1 MDNVNKTPEEI
12 LNESNRVNNIN
23 QRVHDMGDA
32 TISVSMSVYELLK
45 QNGYDLSSN
54 FGPLYDYCKK
64 KNNDM
69 IVINRDIKALVS
81 YEEDLSKKEASTKN
95 FYDAMFNQYKTGY
108 LDIVEDLITNDP
120 EFTNSAPDDTQITN
134 GKNEFVVRMNEIK
147 YLLGIDV
154 YNSEDYSDKLKKAK
168 KNLSDNYERFRNLTP
183 DEVQT
188 KGPALRNSIEQNRYY
203 ISQLERRM
211 EAVND
216 LGAPKRAID
225 SPEQVNEL
233 MSKLKYLS
241 NSYVNSIKLTKE
253 TRIKLIEIFDRIRM
267 LVADYRNYVLNY
279 NTIERKYNKLI
290 NEMGIVKASAK
301 TKVREALDAET
312 DIDNGFAPLSG
323 DAVEPKEKPQDEFK
337 PEPPKPIETP
347 AEEKPQEKSS
357 EKPQEKSSENKP
369 KDSSETSTGS
379 EDMPNEE
386 ETDFDEEKLFHV
398 GDTVIYN
405 GRSESVK
412 GIGAPKGLEIGK
424 EYKIDNIILSGNG
437 LVYLML
443 EGVPYFVDSAV
454 FEKLVKDDK
463 KETGEPDKGK
473 PEEHSEQ
480 PVESPKP
487 EKKDEPKEKGT
498 TTSTSSELED
508 EKTVTKGHDYKV
520 LSNDLEDLA
529 PVWRLAS
536 FLGIAITISS
546 GVPALC
552 ILAGWLAIEGYK
564 KIIDAKARD
573 VITGRKVKERI
584 KKAAKNI
591 EKAASEGSSTVTEND
606 VAEVKELV
614 AEVENSI
621 QEEKQ
626 EKPEEKE
633 SEKTTEKPEEKESEK
648 TTEKPEVENKTITEE
663 KKPSENQSQ
672 EDLEAD
678 DIAKEIQKNME
689 NTLKPAGNLPIDDKS
704 KGASPT
710 RRM

>member
-1 MDNVNKTPEEI
+1 MANVNKTPEEI

-69 IVINRDIKALVS
+69 IVINRDVKALVS

-108 LDIVEDLITNDP
+108 LDMVEDLITNDP

-147 YLLGIDV
+147 YLLGVDV

-211 EAVND
+211 EAANS
-216 LGAPKRAID
+216 LGAPKNAIN

-267 LVADYRNYVLNY
+267 LVTDYRNYVLNY

-301 TKVREALDAET
+301 TKSKEKLDSET
-312 DIDNGFAPLSG
+312 DIDNEFAPLSG

-347 AEEKPQEKSS
+347 TEEKPQDKPESPASAEEPAEEEKF
-357 EKPQEKSSENKP
+357 
-369 KDSSETSTGS
+369 
-379 EDMPNEE
+379 NEE
-386 ETDFDEEKLFHV
+386 ELFHV
-398 GDTVIYN
+398 GDVVIYN
-405 GRSESVK
+405 GKRESRK
-412 GIGAPKGLEIGK
+412 DIGAPKGLEIGK
-424 EYKIDNIILSGNG
+424 EYKVNNIVYING
-437 LVYLML
+437 LVYLAL
-443 EGVPYFVDSAV
+443 DGVRDVVDSAV
-454 FEKLVKDDK
+454 FEKLVKG
-463 KETGEPDKGK
+463 KENPVEEK
-473 PEEHSEQ
+473 PEEKSKPADTQTEAK
-480 PVESPKP
+480 PKEP
-487 EKKDEPKEKGT
+487 EKEEPEPKEKPQEEPQEKP
-498 TTSTSSELED
+498 SSEEEED
-508 EKTVTKGHDYKV
+508 ITKGHDYK
-520 LSNDLEDLA
+520 LASSTFAKLA
-529 PVWRLAS
+529 PVWRLAAV
-536 FLGIAITISS
+536 LGIALTAGITPFFI
-546 GVPALC
+546 GG
-552 ILAGWLAIEGYK
+552 GWLVLEGIK
-564 KIIDAKARD
+564 KIVDSKSRD
-573 VITGRKVKERI
+573 IISVRKVKEKI
-584 KKAAKNI
+584 TAKANEIKAA
-591 EKAASEGSSTVTEND
+591 ASKGDSTVTEAD
-606 VAEVKELV
+606 AKEAEDLV
-614 AEVENSI
+614 AELNNSLPTEPELE
-621 QEEKQ
+621 QPEQ
-626 EKPEEKE
+626 EK
-633 SEKTTEKPEEKESEK
+633 TD
-648 TTEKPEVENKTITEE
+648 ENKGNNPADAE
-663 KKPSENQSQ
+663 QSQ
-672 EDLEAD
+672 ENLEAD
-678 DIAKEIQKNME
+678 DLAREIQANLE
-689 NTLKPAGNLPIDDKS
+689 NTLKPAGDLPKT
-704 KGASPT
+704 KT
-710 RRM
+710 M

>member
-69 IVINRDIKALVS
+69 IVINRDVKALVS

-147 YLLGIDV
+147 YLLGVDV

-211 EAVND
+211 EAANS
-216 LGAPKRAID
+216 LGAPKNAID

-267 LVADYRNYVLNY
+267 LVTDYRNYVLNY

-301 TKVREALDAET
+301 TKSKEKLDSET
-312 DIDNGFAPLSG
+312 DIDNEFAPLSG
-323 DAVEPKEKPQDEFK
+323 DAVEPKEKLQDEVK
-337 PEPPKPIETP
+337 LETPKPIETP
-347 AEEKPQEKSS
+347 TEEKPQDIPESPASAEEPAEEEKF
-357 EKPQEKSSENKP
+357 
-369 KDSSETSTGS
+369 
-379 EDMPNEE
+379 NEE
-386 ETDFDEEKLFHV
+386 ELFHV
-398 GDTVIYN
+398 GDVVIYN
-405 GRSESVK
+405 GKRESRK
-412 GIGAPKGLEIGK
+412 DIGAPKGLEIGK
-424 EYKIDNIILSGNG
+424 EYKVNNIVYING
-437 LVYLML
+437 LVYLAL
-443 EGVPYFVDSAV
+443 DGVRDVVDSAV
-454 FEKLVKDDK
+454 FEKLVKG
-463 KETGEPDKGK
+463 KENPVEEK
-473 PEEHSEQ
+473 PEEKSKPADTQTEAKPKESEKEE
-480 PVESPKP
+480 P
-487 EKKDEPKEKGT
+487 EPKEKPQEEPQEKP
-498 TTSTSSELED
+498 SSEE
-508 EKTVTKGHDYKV
+508 EKDITKGHDYK
-520 LSNDLEDLA
+520 LASSTFAKLA
-529 PVWRLAS
+529 PVWRLAAV
-536 FLGIAITISS
+536 LGIALTAGITPFFI
-546 GVPALC
+546 GG
-552 ILAGWLAIEGYK
+552 GWLVLEGIK
-564 KIIDAKARD
+564 KIVDSKSRD
-573 VITGRKVKERI
+573 IISVRKVKEKI
-584 KKAAKNI
+584 TAKANEIKAAVSK
-591 EKAASEGSSTVTEND
+591 GDSTVTEAD
-606 VAEVKELV
+606 AKEAEDLV
-614 AEVENSI
+614 AELNNSLPTEPELE
-621 QEEKQ
+621 QPKQ
-626 EKPEEKE
+626 EK
-633 SEKTTEKPEEKESEK
+633 TD
-648 TTEKPEVENKTITEE
+648 ENKGNNPADAE
-663 KKPSENQSQ
+663 QSQ
-672 EDLEAD
+672 ENLEAD
-678 DIAKEIQKNME
+678 DLAREIQANLE
-689 NTLKPAGNLPIDDKS
+689 NTLKPAGDLPKT
-704 KGASPT
+704 KT
-710 RRM
+710 M

>member
-1 MDNVNKTPEEI
+1 MANGNKTPEEI

-69 IVINRDIKALVS
+69 IVINRDVKALVS

-147 YLLGIDV
+147 YLLGVDV

-183 DEVQT
+183 NEVQT

-211 EAVND
+211 EAANS
-216 LGAPKRAID
+216 LGAPKNAIN

-267 LVADYRNYVLNY
+267 LVTDYRNYVLNY

-301 TKVREALDAET
+301 TKSKEKLDSET

-323 DAVEPKEKPQDEFK
+323 DAVEPKEKPQDEVK
-337 PEPPKPIETP
+337 LEPPKPIETP
-347 AEEKPQEKSS
+347 TEEKTQDKPESPASAEEPAEEEKF
-357 EKPQEKSSENKP
+357 
-369 KDSSETSTGS
+369 
-379 EDMPNEE
+379 NEE
-386 ETDFDEEKLFHV
+386 ELFHV
-398 GDTVIYN
+398 GDVVIYN
-405 GRSESVK
+405 GKRESRK
-412 GIGAPKGLEIGK
+412 DIGAPKGLEIGK
-424 EYKIDNIILSGNG
+424 EYKVNNIVYING
-437 LVYLML
+437 LVYLAL
-443 EGVPYFVDSAV
+443 DGVRDVVDSAV
-454 FEKLVKDDK
+454 FEKLVKG
-463 KETGEPDKGK
+463 KENPVEEK
-473 PEEHSEQ
+473 PEEKSK
-480 PVESPKP
+480 PVDTQTEAKPKEP
-487 EKKDEPKEKGT
+487 EKEEPEPKEKPQEEP
-498 TTSTSSELED
+498 SSEE
-508 EKTVTKGHDYKV
+508 EKDITKGHDYK
-520 LSNDLEDLA
+520 LASSTFAKLA
-529 PVWRLAS
+529 PVWRLAAV
-536 FLGIAITISS
+536 LGIALTAGITPFFI
-546 GVPALC
+546 GG
-552 ILAGWLAIEGYK
+552 GWLVLEGIK
-564 KIIDAKARD
+564 KTVDSKSRDIIS
-573 VITGRKVKERI
+573 VRKVKEKI
-584 KKAAKNI
+584 TAKANEIKAA
-591 EKAASEGSSTVTEND
+591 ASKGDSTVTEAD
-606 VAEVKELV
+606 AKEAEDLV
-614 AEVENSI
+614 AELNNSLPTEPELE
-621 QEEKQ
+621 QPEQ
-626 EKPEEKE
+626 EK
-633 SEKTTEKPEEKESEK
+633 TD
-648 TTEKPEVENKTITEE
+648 ENKGKNPADAE
-663 KKPSENQSQ
+663 QSQ
-672 EDLEAD
+672 ENLEAD
-678 DIAKEIQKNME
+678 DLAREIQANLE
-689 NTLKPAGNLPIDDKS
+689 NTLRPAGDLPKT
-704 KGASPT
+704 KT
-710 RRM
+710 M

>member
-1 MDNVNKTPEEI
+1 MANGNKTPEEI

-69 IVINRDIKALVS
+69 IVINRDVKALVS

-147 YLLGIDV
+147 YLLGLDV
-154 YNSEDYSDKLKKAK
+154 YNSEDYSDKLNKAK
-168 KNLSDNYERFRNLTP
+168 KNLSANYEHFRNLTP

-211 EAVND
+211 EAANS
-216 LGAPKRAID
+216 LGAPKNAIN

-267 LVADYRNYVLNY
+267 LVTDYRNYVLNY

-301 TKVREALDAET
+301 TKSKEKLDSET
-312 DIDNGFAPLSG
+312 DIDNEFAPLSG

-347 AEEKPQEKSS
+347 TEEKPQDKPESPASAEEPAEEEKF
-357 EKPQEKSSENKP
+357 
-369 KDSSETSTGS
+369 
-379 EDMPNEE
+379 NEE
-386 ETDFDEEKLFHV
+386 ELFHV
-398 GDTVIYN
+398 GDVVIYN
-405 GRSESVK
+405 GKRESRK
-412 GIGAPKGLEIGK
+412 DIGAPKGLEIGK
-424 EYKIDNIILSGNG
+424 EYKVNNIVYING
-437 LVYLML
+437 LVYLAL
-443 EGVPYFVDSAV
+443 DGVRDVVDSAV
-454 FEKLVKDDK
+454 FEKLVKG
-463 KETGEPDKGK
+463 KENPVEEK
-473 PEEHSEQ
+473 PEEKSKPADTQTEAK
-480 PVESPKP
+480 PKEP
-487 EKKDEPKEKGT
+487 EKEEPKPKEKPQEKPQEKP
-498 TTSTSSELED
+498 SSEE
-508 EKTVTKGHDYKV
+508 EKDITKGHDYK
-520 LSNDLEDLA
+520 LASSTFAKLA
-529 PVWRLAS
+529 PVWRLAAV
-536 FLGIAITISS
+536 LGIALTAGITPFFI
-546 GVPALC
+546 GG
-552 ILAGWLAIEGYK
+552 GWLVLEGIK
-564 KIIDAKARD
+564 KTVDSKSRDIIS
-573 VITGRKVKERI
+573 VRKVKEKI
-584 KKAAKNI
+584 TAKANEIKAAVSK
-591 EKAASEGSSTVTEND
+591 GDSTVTEAD
-606 VAEVKELV
+606 AKEAADLV
-614 AEVENSI
+614 AELNNSLPTEPELE
-621 QEEKQ
+621 QPEQ
-626 EKPEEKE
+626 EK
-633 SEKTTEKPEEKESEK
+633 TD
-648 TTEKPEVENKTITEE
+648 ENKGKNPADAE
-663 KKPSENQSQ
+663 QSQ
-672 EDLEAD
+672 ENLEAD
-678 DIAKEIQKNME
+678 DLAREIQANLE
-689 NTLKPAGNLPIDDKS
+689 NTLKPAGDLPKT
-704 KGASPT
+704 KT
-710 RRM
+710 M

>member
-1 MDNVNKTPEEI
+1 MANGNKTPEEI

-69 IVINRDIKALVS
+69 IVINRDVKALVS

-120 EFTNSAPDDTQITN
+120 EFSDKSSAPTEFQYKS

-147 YLLGIDV
+147 YLLGVDV

-211 EAVND
+211 EAANS
-216 LGAPKRAID
+216 LGAPKNAIN

-267 LVADYRNYVLNY
+267 LVTDYRNYVLNY

-301 TKVREALDAET
+301 TKSKEKLDSET
-312 DIDNGFAPLSG
+312 DIDNEFAPLSG
-323 DAVEPKEKPQDEFK
+323 DAVEPKEKPQDEVK

-347 AEEKPQEKSS
+347 TEEKPQDKPESPASAEEPAEEEKF
-357 EKPQEKSSENKP
+357 
-369 KDSSETSTGS
+369 
-379 EDMPNEE
+379 NEE
-386 ETDFDEEKLFHV
+386 ELFHV
-398 GDTVIYN
+398 GDVVIYN
-405 GRSESVK
+405 GKRESRK
-412 GIGAPKGLEIGK
+412 DIGAPKGLEIGK
-424 EYKIDNIILSGNG
+424 EYKVNNIVYING
-437 LVYLML
+437 LVYLAL
-443 EGVPYFVDSAV
+443 DGVRDVVDSAV
-454 FEKLVKDDK
+454 FEKLVKG
-463 KETGEPDKGK
+463 KENPVEEK
-473 PEEHSEQ
+473 PEEKSKPADTQTEAK
-480 PVESPKP
+480 PKEP
-487 EKKDEPKEKGT
+487 EKEEPEPKEKPQEEPQEKP
-498 TTSTSSELED
+498 SSEE
-508 EKTVTKGHDYKV
+508 EKDITKGHDYK
-520 LSNDLEDLA
+520 LASSTFAKLA
-529 PVWRLAS
+529 PVWRIAAV
-536 FLGIAITISS
+536 LGIALTAGITPFFI
-546 GVPALC
+546 GG
-552 ILAGWLAIEGYK
+552 GWLVLEGIK
-564 KIIDAKARD
+564 KIVDSKSRD
-573 VITGRKVKERI
+573 IISVRKVKEKI
-584 KKAAKNI
+584 TAKANEIKAA
-591 EKAASEGSSTVTEND
+591 ASKGDSTVTEQD
-606 VAEVKELV
+606 AKDAADLV
-614 AEVENSI
+614 AELNNSLPTEPELE
-621 QEEKQ
+621 QPEQ
-626 EKPEEKE
+626 EK
-633 SEKTTEKPEEKESEK
+633 TD
-648 TTEKPEVENKTITEE
+648 ENKGKNPAAAE
-663 KKPSENQSQ
+663 QSQ
-672 EDLEAD
+672 ENLEAD
-678 DIAKEIQKNME
+678 DLAREIQANLE
-689 NTLKPAGNLPIDDKS
+689 NTLKPAGDLPKT
-704 KGASPT
+704 KA
-710 RRM
+710 M

>member
-1 MDNVNKTPEEI
+1 MANGNKTPEEI

-69 IVINRDIKALVS
+69 IVINRDVKALVS

-120 EFTNSAPDDTQITN
+120 EFSDKSSAPTEFQYKS

-147 YLLGIDV
+147 YLLGVDV

-211 EAVND
+211 EAANS
-216 LGAPKRAID
+216 LGAPKNAID

-267 LVADYRNYVLNY
+267 LVTDYRNYVLNY

-301 TKVREALDAET
+301 TKSKEKLDSET

-323 DAVEPKEKPQDEFK
+323 DAVEPKEKPQDEVK
-337 PEPPKPIETP
+337 LEPPKPIETP
-347 AEEKPQEKSS
+347 TEEKPQDKPESPASAEEPAEEEKF
-357 EKPQEKSSENKP
+357 
-369 KDSSETSTGS
+369 
-379 EDMPNEE
+379 NEE
-386 ETDFDEEKLFHV
+386 ELFHV
-398 GDTVIYN
+398 GDVVIYN
-405 GRSESVK
+405 GKRESRK
-412 GIGAPKGLEIGK
+412 DIGAPKGLEIGK
-424 EYKIDNIILSGNG
+424 EYKVNNIVYING
-437 LVYLML
+437 LVYLAL
-443 EGVPYFVDSAV
+443 DGVRDVVDSAV
-454 FEKLVKDDK
+454 FEKLVKG
-463 KETGEPDKGK
+463 KENPVEKK
-473 PEEHSEQ
+473 PEEKSKPSDTQTEAK
-480 PVESPKP
+480 PKEP
-487 EKKDEPKEKGT
+487 EKEEPESKEKPQEEPQEKP
-498 TTSTSSELED
+498 SD
-508 EKTVTKGHDYKV
+508 EEEKDITKGHDYK
-520 LSNDLEDLA
+520 LASSTFAKLA
-529 PVWRLAS
+529 PVWRLAAV
-536 FLGIAITISS
+536 LGIALTAGITPFFI
-546 GVPALC
+546 GG
-552 ILAGWLAIEGYK
+552 GWLVLEGIK
-564 KIIDAKARD
+564 KTVDSKSRDIIS
-573 VITGRKVKERI
+573 VRKVKEKI
-584 KKAAKNI
+584 TAKANEIKAAVSK
-591 EKAASEGSSTVTEND
+591 GDSTVTEAD
-606 VAEVKELV
+606 AKEAEDLV
-614 AEVENSI
+614 AELNNSLPTEPELE
-621 QEEKQ
+621 QPEQ
-626 EKPEEKE
+626 EK
-633 SEKTTEKPEEKESEK
+633 TD
-648 TTEKPEVENKTITEE
+648 ENKGKNPAAAE
-663 KKPSENQSQ
+663 QSQ
-672 EDLEAD
+672 ENLEAD
-678 DIAKEIQKNME
+678 DLAREIQANLE
-689 NTLKPAGNLPIDDKS
+689 NTLRPAGDLPKT
-704 KGASPT
+704 KT
-710 RRM
+710 M

>member
-69 IVINRDIKALVS
+69 IVINRDVKALVS

-120 EFTNSAPDDTQITN
+120 EFSDKSNAPSEFQYKS

-154 YNSEDYSDKLKKAK
+154 YNSEDYSDKLYKAK

-211 EAVND
+211 EAANS

-290 NEMGIVKASAK
+290 NEMGIVKAGDK

-323 DAVEPKEKPQDEFK
+323 DAVEPKEKTQDEFK

-347 AEEKPQEKSS
+347 AEEKPQDIPESPASAEEPAEEEKF
-357 EKPQEKSSENKP
+357 
-369 KDSSETSTGS
+369 
-379 EDMPNEE
+379 NEE
-386 ETDFDEEKLFHV
+386 ELFHV
-398 GDTVIYN
+398 GDVVIYN
-405 GRSESVK
+405 GKRESRK
-412 GIGAPKGLEIGK
+412 DIGAPKGLEIGK
-424 EYKIDNIILSGNG
+424 EYKVNNIVYING
-437 LVYLML
+437 LVYLAL
-443 EGVPYFVDSAV
+443 DGVRDVVDSAV
-454 FEKLVKDDK
+454 FEKLVKG
-463 KETGEPDKGK
+463 KENPVEEK
-473 PEEHSEQ
+473 PEEKSK
-480 PVESPKP
+480 PVDTQTEAKPKEP
-487 EKKDEPKEKGT
+487 EKEEPESKEKPQEEPQEKP
-498 TTSTSSELED
+498 SD
-508 EKTVTKGHDYKV
+508 EEEKDITKGHDYK
-520 LSNDLEDLA
+520 LASSTFAKLA
-529 PVWRLAS
+529 PVWRLAAVLS
-536 FLGIAITISS
+536 IALTAGITPFFI
-546 GVPALC
+546 GG
-552 ILAGWLAIEGYK
+552 GWLVLEGIK
-564 KIIDAKARD
+564 KIVDSKSRD
-573 VITGRKVKERI
+573 IISVRKVKEKI
-584 KKAAKNI
+584 TEKANKVMEAAAK
-591 EKAASEGSSTVTEND
+591 GDSTVTEQD
-606 VAEVKELV
+606 AKDAEDLV
-614 AEVENSI
+614 AELNNSLPTEPELE
-621 QEEKQ
+621 QSEQ
-626 EKPEEKE
+626 EK
-633 SEKTTEKPEEKESEK
+633 TN
-648 TTEKPEVENKTITEE
+648 ENKE
-663 KKPSENQSQ
+663 KRTAEQSQ

-678 DIAKEIQKNME
+678 DLAREIQANLE
-689 NTLKPAGNLPIDDKS
+689 NTLKPAGDLPKIK
-704 KGASPT
+704 T
-710 RRM
+710 M

>member
-32 TISVSMSVYELLK
+32 TISVSMSVYEILK

-64 KNNDM
+64 KNNDI
-69 IVINRDIKALVS
+69 IVINRDVKALVS

-120 EFTNSAPDDTQITN
+120 EFSDKSSAPTEFQYKS

-147 YLLGIDV
+147 YLLGVDV

-211 EAVND
+211 EAANS
-216 LGAPKRAID
+216 LGTPKNAIN

-267 LVADYRNYVLNY
+267 LVTDYRNYVLNY

-290 NEMGIVKASAK
+290 NEMGIVKAGDK

-337 PEPPKPIETP
+337 PEPPEPIETP
-347 AEEKPQEKSS
+347 AEEKPQDKPESPASAEEPAEEEKF
-357 EKPQEKSSENKP
+357 
-369 KDSSETSTGS
+369 
-379 EDMPNEE
+379 NEE
-386 ETDFDEEKLFHV
+386 ELFNV
-398 GDTVIYN
+398 GDVVIYN
-405 GRSESVK
+405 GKRESRK
-412 GIGAPKGLEIGK
+412 DIGAPKGLEIGK
-424 EYKIDNIILSGNG
+424 EYKVNNIVYING
-437 LVYLML
+437 LVYLAL
-443 EGVPYFVDSAV
+443 DGVRDVVDSAV
-454 FEKLVKDDK
+454 FEKLVKG
-463 KETGEPDKGK
+463 KENPVEEK
-473 PEEHSEQ
+473 PEEKSKPADTQTEAK
-480 PVESPKP
+480 PKEP
-487 EKKDEPKEKGT
+487 EKEEPESKEKPQEVPQEKP
-498 TTSTSSELED
+498 SD
-508 EKTVTKGHDYKV
+508 EEEKDITKGHDYK
-520 LSNDLEDLA
+520 LASSTFAKLA
-529 PVWRLAS
+529 PVWRLAAV
-536 FLGIAITISS
+536 LGIALTAGITPFFI
-546 GVPALC
+546 GG
-552 ILAGWLAIEGYK
+552 GWLVLEGIK
-564 KIIDAKARD
+564 KTVDSKSRDIIS
-573 VITGRKVKERI
+573 VRKVKEKI
-584 KKAAKNI
+584 TAKANEIKAAVSK
-591 EKAASEGSSTVTEND
+591 GDSTVTEAD
-606 VAEVKELV
+606 AKEAADLV
-614 AEVENSI
+614 AELNNSLPT
-621 QEEKQ
+621 EPELKPPEQ
-626 EKPEEKE
+626 EK
-633 SEKTTEKPEEKESEK
+633 TD
-648 TTEKPEVENKTITEE
+648 ENKGKNPADVE
-663 KKPSENQSQ
+663 QSQ
-672 EDLEAD
+672 ENLEAD
-678 DIAKEIQKNME
+678 DLAREIQANLE
-689 NTLKPAGNLPIDDKS
+689 NTLKPAGDLPKT
-704 KGASPT
+704 KT
-710 RRM
+710 M

>member
-1 MDNVNKTPEEI
+1 MANGNKTPEEI

-69 IVINRDIKALVS
+69 IVINRDVKALVS

-147 YLLGIDV
+147 YLLGVDV

-211 EAVND
+211 EAANS
-216 LGAPKRAID
+216 LGAPKNAIN

-267 LVADYRNYVLNY
+267 LVTDYRNYVLNY

-301 TKVREALDAET
+301 TKSKEKLDSET

-323 DAVEPKEKPQDEFK
+323 DTVEPKEKSQDEVK
-337 PEPPKPIETP
+337 LEPPKPIETP
-347 AEEKPQEKSS
+347 TEEKPQDKPESPASAEEPAEEEKF
-357 EKPQEKSSENKP
+357 
-369 KDSSETSTGS
+369 
-379 EDMPNEE
+379 NEE
-386 ETDFDEEKLFHV
+386 ELFHV
-398 GDTVIYN
+398 GDVVIYN
-405 GRSESVK
+405 GKRESRK
-412 GIGAPKGLEIGK
+412 DIGAPKGLEIGK
-424 EYKIDNIILSGNG
+424 EYKVNNIVYING
-437 LVYLML
+437 LVYLAL
-443 EGVPYFVDSAV
+443 DGVRDVVDSAV
-454 FEKLVKDDK
+454 FEKLVKG
-463 KETGEPDKGK
+463 KENPVEEK
-473 PEEHSEQ
+473 PEEKSKPADTQTEAK
-480 PVESPKP
+480 PKEP
-487 EKKDEPKEKGT
+487 EKEEPEPKEKT
-498 TTSTSSELED
+498 QEKPSSEE
-508 EKTVTKGHDYKV
+508 EKDITKGHDYK
-520 LSNDLEDLA
+520 LASSTFAKLA
-529 PVWRLAS
+529 PVWRLAAV
-536 FLGIAITISS
+536 LGIALTAGITPFFI
-546 GVPALC
+546 GG
-552 ILAGWLAIEGYK
+552 GWLVLEGIK
-564 KIIDAKARD
+564 KIVDSKSRD
-573 VITGRKVKERI
+573 IISVRKVKEKITEKANKVREA
-584 KKAAKNI
+584 AAK
-591 EKAASEGSSTVTEND
+591 GDSTVTEQD
-606 VAEVKELV
+606 AKDAADLV
-614 AEVENSI
+614 AELNNSLPTEPELE
-621 QEEKQ
+621 QPEQ
-626 EKPEEKE
+626 EK
-633 SEKTTEKPEEKESEK
+633 TD
-648 TTEKPEVENKTITEE
+648 ENKGKNPADAE
-663 KKPSENQSQ
+663 QSQ
-672 EDLEAD
+672 ENLEAD
-678 DIAKEIQKNME
+678 YLAREIQANLE
-689 NTLKPAGNLPIDDKS
+689 NTLRPAGDLPKT
-704 KGASPT
+704 KT
-710 RRM
+710 M

>member
-1 MDNVNKTPEEI
+1 MANGNKTPEEI

-32 TISVSMSVYELLK
+32 TISVSMSVYEILK

-64 KNNDM
+64 KNNDI
-69 IVINRDIKALVS
+69 IVINRDVKALVS

-120 EFTNSAPDDTQITN
+120 EFSDKSSAPTEFQYKN

-147 YLLGIDV
+147 YLLGVDV

-211 EAVND
+211 EAANS
-216 LGAPKRAID
+216 LGAPKNAIN

-267 LVADYRNYVLNY
+267 LVTDYRNYVLNY

-301 TKVREALDAET
+301 TKSKEKLDSET

-347 AEEKPQEKSS
+347 AEEKPQDKPESPASAEEPAEEEKF
-357 EKPQEKSSENKP
+357 
-369 KDSSETSTGS
+369 
-379 EDMPNEE
+379 NEE
-386 ETDFDEEKLFHV
+386 ELFHV
-398 GDTVIYN
+398 GDVVIYN
-405 GRSESVK
+405 GKSESVK

-424 EYKIDNIILSGNG
+424 EYKVNNIVYING
-437 LVYLML
+437 LVYLAL
-443 EGVPYFVDSAV
+443 DGVRDVVDSAV
-454 FEKLVKDDK
+454 FEKLVKG
-463 KETGEPDKGK
+463 KENPVEEK
-473 PEEHSEQ
+473 PEEKSKPADTQTEAK
-480 PVESPKP
+480 PKEP
-487 EKKDEPKEKGT
+487 EPKEKPQEEPQEKP
-498 TTSTSSELED
+498 SSEE
-508 EKTVTKGHDYKV
+508 EKDITKGHDYK
-520 LSNDLEDLA
+520 LASSTFAKLA
-529 PVWRLAS
+529 PVWRLAAV
-536 FLGIAITISS
+536 LGIALTAGITPFFI
-546 GVPALC
+546 GG
-552 ILAGWLAIEGYK
+552 GWLVLEGIK
-564 KIIDAKARD
+564 KIVDSKSRD
-573 VITGRKVKERI
+573 IISVRKVKEKI
-584 KKAAKNI
+584 T
-591 EKAASEGSSTVTEND
+591 EKANKVREAVAKGDSTVTEQD
-606 VAEVKELV
+606 AKDAADLV
-614 AEVENSI
+614 AELNNSLPTEPELE
-621 QEEKQ
+621 QPEQ
-626 EKPEEKE
+626 EK
-633 SEKTTEKPEEKESEK
+633 TD
-648 TTEKPEVENKTITEE
+648 ENKGKNPADVE
-663 KKPSENQSQ
+663 QSQ
-672 EDLEAD
+672 ENLEAD
-678 DIAKEIQKNME
+678 DLAREIQANLE
-689 NTLKPAGNLPIDDKS
+689 NTLKPAGDLPKT
-704 KGASPT
+704 KT
-710 RRM
+710 M

>member
-1 MDNVNKTPEEI
+1 MRESVTMANVNKTPEEI

-69 IVINRDIKALVS
+69 IVINRDVKALVS

-147 YLLGIDV
+147 YLLGVDV

-211 EAVND
+211 EAANS
-216 LGAPKRAID
+216 LGAPKNAID

-267 LVADYRNYVLNY
+267 LVTDYRNYVLNY

-301 TKVREALDAET
+301 TKSKEKLDSET
-312 DIDNGFAPLSG
+312 DIDNEFAPLSG
-323 DAVEPKEKPQDEFK
+323 DAVEPKEKPQDEVK
-337 PEPPKPIETP
+337 LETPKPIETP
-347 AEEKPQEKSS
+347 TEEKPQDKPESPASAEEPAEEEKF
-357 EKPQEKSSENKP
+357 
-369 KDSSETSTGS
+369 
-379 EDMPNEE
+379 NEE
-386 ETDFDEEKLFHV
+386 ELFHV
-398 GDTVIYN
+398 GDVVIYN
-405 GRSESVK
+405 GKRESRK
-412 GIGAPKGLEIGK
+412 DIGAPKGLEIGK
-424 EYKIDNIILSGNG
+424 EYKVNNIVYING
-437 LVYLML
+437 LVYLAL
-443 EGVPYFVDSAV
+443 DGVRDVVDSAV
-454 FEKLVKDDK
+454 FEKLVKG
-463 KETGEPDKGK
+463 KENPVEEK
-473 PEEHSEQ
+473 PEEKSKPADTQTEAK
-480 PVESPKP
+480 PKEP
-487 EKKDEPKEKGT
+487 EKEEPEPKEKPQEEPQEKP
-498 TTSTSSELED
+498 SSEEEED
-508 EKTVTKGHDYKV
+508 ITKGHDYK
-520 LSNDLEDLA
+520 LASSTFAKLA
-529 PVWRLAS
+529 PVWRLAAV
-536 FLGIAITISS
+536 LGIALTAGITPFFI
-546 GVPALC
+546 GG
-552 ILAGWLAIEGYK
+552 GWLVLEGIK
-564 KIIDAKARD
+564 KIVDSKSRD
-573 VITGRKVKERI
+573 IISVRKVKEKI
-584 KKAAKNI
+584 TAKANEIKAAVSK
-591 EKAASEGSSTVTEND
+591 GDSTVTEAD
-606 VAEVKELV
+606 AKEAEDLV
-614 AEVENSI
+614 AELNNSLPTETELE
-621 QEEKQ
+621 QPEQ
-626 EKPEEKE
+626 EK
-633 SEKTTEKPEEKESEK
+633 TD
-648 TTEKPEVENKTITEE
+648 ENKSKNPADAE
-663 KKPSENQSQ
+663 QSQ
-672 EDLEAD
+672 ENLEAD
-678 DIAKEIQKNME
+678 DLAREIQANLE
-689 NTLKPAGNLPIDDKS
+689 NTLKPAGDLPKT
-704 KGASPT
+704 KT
-710 RRM
+710 M

>member
-1 MDNVNKTPEEI
+1 MANVNKTPEEI

-69 IVINRDIKALVS
+69 IVINRDVKALVS

-120 EFTNSAPDDTQITN
+120 EFSDKSNAPTEFQYKS

-147 YLLGIDV
+147 YLLGVDV

-211 EAVND
+211 EAANS
-216 LGAPKRAID
+216 LGAPKNAIN

-267 LVADYRNYVLNY
+267 LVTDYRNYVLNY

-301 TKVREALDAET
+301 TKSKEKLDSET
-312 DIDNGFAPLSG
+312 DIDNEFAPLSG
-323 DAVEPKEKPQDEFK
+323 DAVEPKEKPQDEVK

-347 AEEKPQEKSS
+347 TEEKPQDKPESPASAEEPAEEEKF
-357 EKPQEKSSENKP
+357 
-369 KDSSETSTGS
+369 
-379 EDMPNEE
+379 NEE
-386 ETDFDEEKLFHV
+386 ELFHV
-398 GDTVIYN
+398 GDVVIYN
-405 GRSESVK
+405 GKRESRK
-412 GIGAPKGLEIGK
+412 DIGAPKGLEIGK
-424 EYKIDNIILSGNG
+424 EYKVNNIVYING
-437 LVYLML
+437 LVYLAL
-443 EGVPYFVDSAV
+443 DGVRDVVDSAV
-454 FEKLVKDDK
+454 FEKLVKG
-463 KETGEPDKGK
+463 KENPVEEK
-473 PEEHSEQ
+473 PEEKSKPADSQTEAK
-480 PVESPKP
+480 PKEP
-487 EKKDEPKEKGT
+487 EKEEPEPKEKPQEEPQEKP
-498 TTSTSSELED
+498 SSEE
-508 EKTVTKGHDYKV
+508 EKDITKGHDYK
-520 LSNDLEDLA
+520 LASSTFAKLA
-529 PVWRLAS
+529 PVWRIAAV
-536 FLGIAITISS
+536 LGIALTAGITPFFI
-546 GVPALC
+546 GG
-552 ILAGWLAIEGYK
+552 GWLVLEGIK
-564 KIIDAKARD
+564 KIVDSKSRD
-573 VITGRKVKERI
+573 IISVRKVKEKI
-584 KKAAKNI
+584 TAKANEIKAA
-591 EKAASEGSSTVTEND
+591 ASKGDSTVTEQD
-606 VAEVKELV
+606 AKDAADLV
-614 AEVENSI
+614 AELNNSLPTEPELE
-621 QEEKQ
+621 QPEQ
-626 EKPEEKE
+626 EK
-633 SEKTTEKPEEKESEK
+633 TD
-648 TTEKPEVENKTITEE
+648 ENKGKNPAAAE
-663 KKPSENQSQ
+663 QSQ
-672 EDLEAD
+672 ENLEAD
-678 DIAKEIQKNME
+678 DLAREIQANLE
-689 NTLKPAGNLPIDDKS
+689 NTLRPAGDLPKT
-704 KGASPT
+704 KT
-710 RRM
+710 M

>member
-1 MDNVNKTPEEI
+1 MANGNKTPEEI

-69 IVINRDIKALVS
+69 IVINRDVKALVS

-120 EFTNSAPDDTQITN
+120 EFSDKSNAPTEFQYKS

-147 YLLGIDV
+147 YLLGVDV

-211 EAVND
+211 EAANS
-216 LGAPKRAID
+216 LGAPKNAIN

-267 LVADYRNYVLNY
+267 LVTDYRNYVLNY

-301 TKVREALDAET
+301 TKSKEKLDSET
-312 DIDNGFAPLSG
+312 DIDNEFAPLSG

-347 AEEKPQEKSS
+347 TEEKPQDKPESPASAEEPAEEEKF
-357 EKPQEKSSENKP
+357 
-369 KDSSETSTGS
+369 
-379 EDMPNEE
+379 NEE
-386 ETDFDEEKLFHV
+386 ELFHV
-398 GDTVIYN
+398 GDVVIYN
-405 GRSESVK
+405 GKRESRK
-412 GIGAPKGLEIGK
+412 DIGAPKGLEIGK
-424 EYKIDNIILSGNG
+424 EYKVNNIVYING
-437 LVYLML
+437 LVYLAL
-443 EGVPYFVDSAV
+443 DGVRDVVDSAV
-454 FEKLVKDDK
+454 FEKLVKD
-463 KETGEPDKGK
+463 KENPVEEK
-473 PEEHSEQ
+473 PEEKSKPADTQTEAK
-480 PVESPKP
+480 PKEP
-487 EKKDEPKEKGT
+487 EKEEPESKEKPQEEPQEKP
-498 TTSTSSELED
+498 SSEEEED
-508 EKTVTKGHDYKV
+508 ITKGHDYK
-520 LSNDLEDLA
+520 LASSTFAKLA
-529 PVWRLAS
+529 PVWRLAAV
-536 FLGIAITISS
+536 LGIALTAGITPFFI
-546 GVPALC
+546 GG
-552 ILAGWLAIEGYK
+552 GWLVLEGIK
-564 KIIDAKARD
+564 KIVDSKSRD
-573 VITGRKVKERI
+573 IISVRKVKEKITEKANKVREA
-584 KKAAKNI
+584 AAK
-591 EKAASEGSSTVTEND
+591 GDSTVTEQD
-606 VAEVKELV
+606 AKDAADLV
-614 AEVENSI
+614 AELNNSLPTEPELE
-621 QEEKQ
+621 QSEQ
-626 EKPEEKE
+626 EK
-633 SEKTTEKPEEKESEK
+633 TN
-648 TTEKPEVENKTITEE
+648 ENKDKRPAE
-663 KKPSENQSQ
+663 QSQ
-672 EDLEAD
+672 ENLEAD
-678 DIAKEIQKNME
+678 DLAREIQANLE
-689 NTLKPAGNLPIDDKS
+689 NTLRPAGDLPKTKTI
-704 KGASPT
+704 
-710 RRM
+710 

>member
-1 MDNVNKTPEEI
+1 MNNANKTPEEI

-69 IVINRDIKALVS
+69 IVINRDVKALVS

-120 EFTNSAPDDTQITN
+120 EFSDKSNAPSEFQYKS

-168 KNLSDNYERFRNLTP
+168 KKLSANYEHFRNLTP

-211 EAVND
+211 EAANS

-225 SPEQVNEL
+225 SPKQVNEL

-279 NTIERKYNKLI
+279 NTIEGEYNKLI

-301 TKVREALDAET
+301 TKSKEKLDSET
-312 DIDNGFAPLSG
+312 DIDNGFAPLPGTKTKSS
-323 DAVEPKEKPQDEFK
+323 
-337 PEPPKPIETP
+337 
-347 AEEKPQEKSS
+347 EKSS
-357 EKPQEKSSENKP
+357 EKPQEKPSETKP
-369 KDSSETSTGS
+369 K
-379 EDMPNEE
+379 EE
-386 ETDFDEEKLFHV
+386 EPNFSEEELFHV
-398 GDTVIYN
+398 GDIVIYN
-405 GRSESVK
+405 GKSESVK

-424 EYKIDNIILSGNG
+424 EYKVNNIVYING
-437 LVYLML
+437 LVYLAL
-443 EGVPYFVDSAV
+443 DGVRDVVDSAV
-454 FEKLVKDDK
+454 FEKLVKG
-463 KETGEPDKGK
+463 KENPVEEK
-473 PEEHSEQ
+473 PEEKSKPADTQTEAK
-480 PVESPKP
+480 PKEP
-487 EKKDEPKEKGT
+487 EKEEPESKEKPQEEPQEKP
-498 TTSTSSELED
+498 SSED
-508 EKTVTKGHDYKV
+508 EKDITKGHDYK
-520 LSNDLEDLA
+520 LASSTFAKLA
-529 PVWRLAS
+529 PVWRLAAV
-536 FLGIAITISS
+536 LGIALTAGITPFFI
-546 GVPALC
+546 GG
-552 ILAGWLAIEGYK
+552 GWLVLEGIK
-564 KIIDAKARD
+564 KIVDSKSRD
-573 VITGRKVKERI
+573 IISVRKVKEKITEKANKVREA
-584 KKAAKNI
+584 AAK
-591 EKAASEGSSTVTEND
+591 GDSTVTEQD
-606 VAEVKELV
+606 AKDAEDLV
-614 AEVENSI
+614 AELNNSLPTEPELE
-621 QEEKQ
+621 QSEQ
-626 EKPEEKE
+626 EK
-633 SEKTTEKPEEKESEK
+633 TN
-648 TTEKPEVENKTITEE
+648 ENKDKSPAE
-663 KKPSENQSQ
+663 QSQ

-678 DIAKEIQKNME
+678 DLAREIQANLE
-689 NTLKPAGNLPIDDKS
+689 NTLKPAGDLPKT
-704 KGASPT
+704 KT
-710 RRM
+710 M

>member
-1 MDNVNKTPEEI
+1 MDNANKTPEEI

-69 IVINRDIKALVS
+69 IVINRDVKTLVS

-216 LGAPKRAID
+216 LGAPKNAIN

-347 AEEKPQEKSS
+347 AEEKPRDISESPASAEEPAEEEKF
-357 EKPQEKSSENKP
+357 
-369 KDSSETSTGS
+369 
-379 EDMPNEE
+379 NEE
-386 ETDFDEEKLFHV
+386 ELFHV
-398 GDTVIYN
+398 GDVVIYN
-405 GRSESVK
+405 GKRESRK
-412 GIGAPKGLEIGK
+412 DIGAPKGLEIGK
-424 EYKIDNIILSGNG
+424 EYKVNNIVYING
-437 LVYLML
+437 LAYLDL
-443 EGVPYFVDSAV
+443 DGVRDVVDSAV
-454 FEKLVKDDK
+454 FEKLVKG
-463 KETGEPDKGK
+463 KENPVEEK
-473 PEEHSEQ
+473 PEEKSKPADTQTEAKPKEPEKEQ
-480 PVESPKP
+480 PES
-487 EKKDEPKEKGT
+487 KEKPQEEPQEKL
-498 TTSTSSELED
+498 SD
-508 EKTVTKGHDYKV
+508 EEEKDLTKGHDYK
-520 LSNDLEDLA
+520 LASSTFAKLA
-529 PVWRLAS
+529 PVWRLAAV
-536 FLGIAITISS
+536 LGIALTAGITPFFI
-546 GVPALC
+546 GG
-552 ILAGWLAIEGYK
+552 GWLVLEGIK
-564 KIIDAKARD
+564 KIVDSKSRD
-573 VITGRKVKERI
+573 IISVRKVKEKITEKANKVREA
-584 KKAAKNI
+584 AAK
-591 EKAASEGSSTVTEND
+591 GDSTVTEQD
-606 VAEVKELV
+606 AKDAADLV
-614 AEVENSI
+614 AELNNSLPTEPELE
-621 QEEKQ
+621 QSEQ
-626 EKPEEKE
+626 EK
-633 SEKTTEKPEEKESEK
+633 TN
-648 TTEKPEVENKTITEE
+648 ENKE
-663 KKPSENQSQ
+663 KKPAEQSQ

-678 DIAKEIQKNME
+678 DLAREIQANLE
-689 NTLKPAGNLPIDDKS
+689 NTLKPAGDLPKIK
-704 KGASPT
+704 T
-710 RRM
+710 M

>member
-1 MDNVNKTPEEI
+1 MANGNKTPEEI

-69 IVINRDIKALVS
+69 IVINRDVKALVS

-120 EFTNSAPDDTQITN
+120 EFSDKSNAPTEFQYKS

-147 YLLGIDV
+147 YLLGVDV

-211 EAVND
+211 EAANS
-216 LGAPKRAID
+216 LGAPKNAID

-267 LVADYRNYVLNY
+267 LVTDYRNYVLNY

-301 TKVREALDAET
+301 TKSKEKLDSET

-323 DAVEPKEKPQDEFK
+323 DAVEPKEKPQDEVK
-337 PEPPKPIETP
+337 LEQPKPIETP
-347 AEEKPQEKSS
+347 TEEKPQDKPESPASAEEPAEEEKF
-357 EKPQEKSSENKP
+357 
-369 KDSSETSTGS
+369 
-379 EDMPNEE
+379 NEE
-386 ETDFDEEKLFHV
+386 ELFHV
-398 GDTVIYN
+398 GDVVIYN
-405 GRSESVK
+405 GKRESRK
-412 GIGAPKGLEIGK
+412 DIGAPKGLEIGK
-424 EYKIDNIILSGNG
+424 EYKVNNIVYING
-437 LVYLML
+437 LVYLAL
-443 EGVPYFVDSAV
+443 DGVRDVVDSAV
-454 FEKLVKDDK
+454 FEKLVKD
-463 KETGEPDKGK
+463 KENPVEEK
-473 PEEHSEQ
+473 PEEKSKPADTQTEAK
-480 PVESPKP
+480 PKEP
-487 EKKDEPKEKGT
+487 EKEEPESKEKPQEEPQEKP
-498 TTSTSSELED
+498 SSEEEED
-508 EKTVTKGHDYKV
+508 ITKGHDYK
-520 LSNDLEDLA
+520 LASSTFAKLA
-529 PVWRLAS
+529 PVWRLAAV
-536 FLGIAITISS
+536 LGIALTAGITPFFI
-546 GVPALC
+546 GG
-552 ILAGWLAIEGYK
+552 GWLVLEGIK
-564 KIIDAKARD
+564 KIVDSKSRD
-573 VITGRKVKERI
+573 IISVRKVKEKITEKANKVREA
-584 KKAAKNI
+584 AAK
-591 EKAASEGSSTVTEND
+591 GDSTVTEQD
-606 VAEVKELV
+606 AKDAADLV
-614 AEVENSI
+614 AELNNSLPTEPELE
-621 QEEKQ
+621 QSEQ
-626 EKPEEKE
+626 EK
-633 SEKTTEKPEEKESEK
+633 TN
-648 TTEKPEVENKTITEE
+648 ENKDKRPAE
-663 KKPSENQSQ
+663 QSQ
-672 EDLEAD
+672 ENLEAD
-678 DIAKEIQKNME
+678 DLAREIQANLE
-689 NTLKPAGNLPIDDKS
+689 NTLKPAGDLPKT
-704 KGASPT
+704 KT
-710 RRM
+710 M

>member
-1 MDNVNKTPEEI
+1 MANGNKTPEEI

-69 IVINRDIKALVS
+69 IVINRDVKALVS

-120 EFTNSAPDDTQITN
+120 EFSDKSSAPTEFQYKS

-147 YLLGIDV
+147 YLLGVDV

-211 EAVND
+211 EAANS
-216 LGAPKRAID
+216 LGAPKNAIN

-267 LVADYRNYVLNY
+267 LVTDYRNYVLNY

-301 TKVREALDAET
+301 TKSKEKLDSET
-312 DIDNGFAPLSG
+312 DIDNEFAPLSG

-347 AEEKPQEKSS
+347 TEEKPQDKPESPASAEEPAEEEKF
-357 EKPQEKSSENKP
+357 
-369 KDSSETSTGS
+369 
-379 EDMPNEE
+379 NEE
-386 ETDFDEEKLFHV
+386 ELFHV
-398 GDTVIYN
+398 GDVVIYN
-405 GRSESVK
+405 GKRESRK
-412 GIGAPKGLEIGK
+412 DIGAPKGLEIGK
-424 EYKIDNIILSGNG
+424 EYKVNNIVYING
-437 LVYLML
+437 LVYLAL
-443 EGVPYFVDSAV
+443 DGVRDVVDSAV
-454 FEKLVKDDK
+454 FEKLVKG
-463 KETGEPDKGK
+463 KEN
-473 PEEHSEQ
+473 
-480 PVESPKP
+480 PVEEKPQEKSKPVDTQTEAKPKEP
-487 EKKDEPKEKGT
+487 EKEEPEPKEKPQEEPQEKP
-498 TTSTSSELED
+498 SSEE
-508 EKTVTKGHDYKV
+508 EKDITKGHDYK
-520 LSNDLEDLA
+520 LASSTFAKLA
-529 PVWRLAS
+529 PVWRLAAV
-536 FLGIAITISS
+536 LGIALTAGITPFFI
-546 GVPALC
+546 GG
-552 ILAGWLAIEGYK
+552 GWLVLEGIK
-564 KIIDAKARD
+564 KIVDSKSRD
-573 VITGRKVKERI
+573 IISVRKVKEKITEKANKVREA
-584 KKAAKNI
+584 AAK
-591 EKAASEGSSTVTEND
+591 GDSTVTEQD
-606 VAEVKELV
+606 AKDAADLV
-614 AEVENSI
+614 AELNNSLPTEPELE
-621 QEEKQ
+621 QPEQ
-626 EKPEEKE
+626 EK
-633 SEKTTEKPEEKESEK
+633 SD
-648 TTEKPEVENKTITEE
+648 ENKGKNPADVE
-663 KKPSENQSQ
+663 QSQ
-672 EDLEAD
+672 ENLEAD
-678 DIAKEIQKNME
+678 DLAREIQANLE
-689 NTLKPAGNLPIDDKS
+689 NTLKPAGDLPKT
-704 KGASPT
+704 KT
-710 RRM
+710 M

>member
-1 MDNVNKTPEEI
+1 MANGNKTPEEI

-69 IVINRDIKALVS
+69 IVINRDVKALVS

-120 EFTNSAPDDTQITN
+120 EFSDKSSAPTEFQYKS

-147 YLLGIDV
+147 YLLGVDV

-211 EAVND
+211 EAANS
-216 LGAPKRAID
+216 LGAPKNAIN

-267 LVADYRNYVLNY
+267 LVTDYRNYVLNY

-301 TKVREALDAET
+301 TKSKEKLDSET
-312 DIDNGFAPLSG
+312 DIDNEFAPLSG

-347 AEEKPQEKSS
+347 TEEKPQDKPESPASAEEPAEEEKF
-357 EKPQEKSSENKP
+357 
-369 KDSSETSTGS
+369 
-379 EDMPNEE
+379 NEE
-386 ETDFDEEKLFHV
+386 ELFHV
-398 GDTVIYN
+398 GDVVIYN
-405 GRSESVK
+405 GKRESRK
-412 GIGAPKGLEIGK
+412 DIGAPKGLEIGK
-424 EYKIDNIILSGNG
+424 EYKVNNIVYING
-437 LVYLML
+437 LVYLAL
-443 EGVPYFVDSAV
+443 DGVRDVVDSAV
-454 FEKLVKDDK
+454 FEKLVKG
-463 KETGEPDKGK
+463 KENPVEEK
-473 PEEHSEQ
+473 PEEKSK
-480 PVESPKP
+480 PVNTQTEAKPKEP
-487 EKKDEPKEKGT
+487 EKEEPEPKEKPQEEPQEKP
-498 TTSTSSELED
+498 SSEE
-508 EKTVTKGHDYKV
+508 EKDITKGHDYK
-520 LSNDLEDLA
+520 LASSTFAKLA
-529 PVWRLAS
+529 PVWRIAAV
-536 FLGIAITISS
+536 LGIALTAGITPFFI
-546 GVPALC
+546 GG
-552 ILAGWLAIEGYK
+552 GWLVLEGIK
-564 KIIDAKARD
+564 KIVDSKSRD
-573 VITGRKVKERI
+573 IISVRKVKEKI
-584 KKAAKNI
+584 TAKANEIKAA
-591 EKAASEGSSTVTEND
+591 ASKGDSTVTEQD
-606 VAEVKELV
+606 AKDAADLV
-614 AEVENSI
+614 AELNNSLPTEPELE
-621 QEEKQ
+621 QPEQ
-626 EKPEEKE
+626 EK
-633 SEKTTEKPEEKESEK
+633 SD
-648 TTEKPEVENKTITEE
+648 ENKGKNPADVE
-663 KKPSENQSQ
+663 QSQ
-672 EDLEAD
+672 ENLEAD
-678 DIAKEIQKNME
+678 DLAREIQANLE
-689 NTLKPAGNLPIDDKS
+689 NTLKPAGDLPKT
-704 KGASPT
+704 KA
-710 RRM
+710 M

>member
-1 MDNVNKTPEEI
+1 MANGNKTPEEI

-32 TISVSMSVYELLK
+32 TIGVSMSVYELLK

-64 KNNDM
+64 KNNDI
-69 IVINRDIKALVS
+69 IVINRDVKALVS

-147 YLLGIDV
+147 YLLGVDV

-211 EAVND
+211 EAANS
-216 LGAPKRAID
+216 LGAPKNAID

-267 LVADYRNYVLNY
+267 LVTDYRNYVLNY

-301 TKVREALDAET
+301 TKSKEKLDSET
-312 DIDNGFAPLSG
+312 DIDNEFAPLSG

-347 AEEKPQEKSS
+347 TEEKPQDKPESPASAEEPAEEEKF
-357 EKPQEKSSENKP
+357 
-369 KDSSETSTGS
+369 
-379 EDMPNEE
+379 NEE
-386 ETDFDEEKLFHV
+386 ELFHV
-398 GDTVIYN
+398 GDVVIYN
-405 GRSESVK
+405 GKRESRK
-412 GIGAPKGLEIGK
+412 DIGAPKGLEIGK
-424 EYKIDNIILSGNG
+424 EYKVNNIVYING
-437 LVYLML
+437 LVYLAL
-443 EGVPYFVDSAV
+443 DGVRDVVDSAV
-454 FEKLVKDDK
+454 FEKLVKG
-463 KETGEPDKGK
+463 KENPVEEK
-473 PEEHSEQ
+473 PEEKSKPADTQTEAK
-480 PVESPKP
+480 PKEP
-487 EKKDEPKEKGT
+487 EKEEPEPKEKPQEEPQEKP
-498 TTSTSSELED
+498 SSEE
-508 EKTVTKGHDYKV
+508 EKDVTKGHDYK
-520 LSNDLEDLA
+520 LASSTFAKLA
-529 PVWRLAS
+529 PVWRLAAV
-536 FLGIAITISS
+536 LGIALTAGITPFFI
-546 GVPALC
+546 GG
-552 ILAGWLAIEGYK
+552 GWLVLEGIK
-564 KIIDAKARD
+564 KTVDSKSRDIIS
-573 VITGRKVKERI
+573 VRKVKEKI
-584 KKAAKNI
+584 TAKANEIKAAVSK
-591 EKAASEGSSTVTEND
+591 GDSTVTEAD
-606 VAEVKELV
+606 AKEAEDLV
-614 AEVENSI
+614 AELNNSLPTEPELE
-621 QEEKQ
+621 QPEQ
-626 EKPEEKE
+626 EK
-633 SEKTTEKPEEKESEK
+633 TD
-648 TTEKPEVENKTITEE
+648 ENKGKNPADAE
-663 KKPSENQSQ
+663 QSQ
-672 EDLEAD
+672 ENLEAD
-678 DIAKEIQKNME
+678 DLAREIQANLE
-689 NTLKPAGNLPIDDKS
+689 NTLKPAGDLPKTKTI
-704 KGASPT
+704 
-710 RRM
+710 

>member
-1 MDNVNKTPEEI
+1 MANGNKTPEEI

-32 TISVSMSVYELLK
+32 TINVSMSVYELLK

-69 IVINRDIKALVS
+69 IVINRDVKALVS

-147 YLLGIDV
+147 YLLGVDV

-211 EAVND
+211 EAANS
-216 LGAPKRAID
+216 LGAPKNAIN

-267 LVADYRNYVLNY
+267 LVTDYRNYVLNY

-301 TKVREALDAET
+301 TKSKEKLDSET

-323 DAVEPKEKPQDEFK
+323 DAVEPKEKPQDEVK
-337 PEPPKPIETP
+337 LEPPKPIEIPT
-347 AEEKPQEKSS
+347 EEKPQDKPESPASAEEPAEEEKF
-357 EKPQEKSSENKP
+357 
-369 KDSSETSTGS
+369 
-379 EDMPNEE
+379 NEE
-386 ETDFDEEKLFHV
+386 ELFHV
-398 GDTVIYN
+398 GDVVIYN
-405 GRSESVK
+405 GKSESIK

-424 EYKIDNIILSGNG
+424 EYKVNNIVYVNG
-437 LVYLML
+437 LVYLAL
-443 EGVPYFVDSAV
+443 DGVRDVVDSAV
-454 FEKLVKDDK
+454 FEKLVKG
-463 KETGEPDKGK
+463 KENPVEEK
-473 PEEHSEQ
+473 PEEKSKPADTQTEAK
-480 PVESPKP
+480 PKEP
-487 EKKDEPKEKGT
+487 EKEEPEPKEKPQEEP
-498 TTSTSSELED
+498 SSEE
-508 EKTVTKGHDYKV
+508 EKDITKGHDYK
-520 LSNDLEDLA
+520 LASSTFAKLA
-529 PVWRLAS
+529 PVWRLAAV
-536 FLGIAITISS
+536 LGIALTAGITPFFI
-546 GVPALC
+546 GG
-552 ILAGWLAIEGYK
+552 GWLVLEGIK
-564 KIIDAKARD
+564 KIVDSKSRD
-573 VITGRKVKERI
+573 IISVRKVKEKITEKANKVREA
-584 KKAAKNI
+584 AAK
-591 EKAASEGSSTVTEND
+591 GDSTVTEQD
-606 VAEVKELV
+606 AKDAADLV
-614 AEVENSI
+614 AELNNSLPTEPELE
-621 QEEKQ
+621 QPEQ
-626 EKPEEKE
+626 EK
-633 SEKTTEKPEEKESEK
+633 TD
-648 TTEKPEVENKTITEE
+648 ENKDKNPADAE
-663 KKPSENQSQ
+663 QSQ
-672 EDLEAD
+672 ENLEAD
-678 DIAKEIQKNME
+678 DLAREIQTNLE
-689 NTLKPAGNLPIDDKS
+689 NTLRPAGDLPKT
-704 KGASPT
+704 KT
-710 RRM
+710 M

>member
-1 MDNVNKTPEEI
+1 MANGNKTPEEI

-69 IVINRDIKALVS
+69 IVINRDVKALVS

-120 EFTNSAPDDTQITN
+120 EFSDKSSAPTEFQYKS

-147 YLLGIDV
+147 YLLGVDV

-211 EAVND
+211 EAANS
-216 LGAPKRAID
+216 LGAPKNAIN

-267 LVADYRNYVLNY
+267 LVTDYRNYVLNY

-301 TKVREALDAET
+301 TKSKEKLDSET
-312 DIDNGFAPLSG
+312 DIDNEFAPLSG

-347 AEEKPQEKSS
+347 TEEKPQDKPESPASAEEPAEEEKF
-357 EKPQEKSSENKP
+357 
-369 KDSSETSTGS
+369 
-379 EDMPNEE
+379 NEE
-386 ETDFDEEKLFHV
+386 DLFHV
-398 GDTVIYN
+398 GDVVIYN
-405 GRSESVK
+405 GKRESRK
-412 GIGAPKGLEIGK
+412 DIGAPKGLEIGK
-424 EYKIDNIILSGNG
+424 EYKVNNIVYING
-437 LVYLML
+437 LVYLAL
-443 EGVPYFVDSAV
+443 DGVRDVVDSAV
-454 FEKLVKDDK
+454 FEKLVKG
-463 KETGEPDKGK
+463 KENPVEEK
-473 PEEHSEQ
+473 PEEKSKPADTQTEAK
-480 PVESPKP
+480 PKEP
-487 EKKDEPKEKGT
+487 EKEEPEPKEKPQEEPQEKP
-498 TTSTSSELED
+498 SSED
-508 EKTVTKGHDYKV
+508 EKDITKGHDYK
-520 LSNDLEDLA
+520 LASSTFAKLA
-529 PVWRLAS
+529 PVWRLAAV
-536 FLGIAITISS
+536 LGIALTAGITPFFI
-546 GVPALC
+546 GG
-552 ILAGWLAIEGYK
+552 GWLVLEGIK
-564 KIIDAKARD
+564 KIVDSKSRD
-573 VITGRKVKERI
+573 IISVRKVKEKI
-584 KKAAKNI
+584 T
-591 EKAASEGSSTVTEND
+591 EKANKVREAVAKGDSTVTEQD
-606 VAEVKELV
+606 AKDAADLV
-614 AEVENSI
+614 AELNNSLPTEPELE
-621 QEEKQ
+621 QPEQ
-626 EKPEEKE
+626 EK
-633 SEKTTEKPEEKESEK
+633 TD
-648 TTEKPEVENKTITEE
+648 ENKGKNPADAE
-663 KKPSENQSQ
+663 QSQ
-672 EDLEAD
+672 ENLEAD
-678 DIAKEIQKNME
+678 DLAREIQANLE
-689 NTLKPAGNLPIDDKS
+689 NTLRPAGDLPKT
-704 KGASPT
+704 KT
-710 RRM
+710 M

>member
-69 IVINRDIKALVS
+69 IVINRDVKALVS

-108 LDIVEDLITNDP
+108 LDMVEDLITNDP
-120 EFTNSAPDDTQITN
+120 EFSDKSNAPSEFQYKS

-211 EAVND
+211 EAANS
-216 LGAPKRAID
+216 LGAPKNAIN

-267 LVADYRNYVLNY
+267 LVTDYRNYVLNY

-301 TKVREALDAET
+301 TKSKEKLDSET
-312 DIDNGFAPLSG
+312 DIDNEFAPLSG

-347 AEEKPQEKSS
+347 TEEKPQDKPESPASAEEPAEEEKF
-357 EKPQEKSSENKP
+357 
-369 KDSSETSTGS
+369 
-379 EDMPNEE
+379 NEE
-386 ETDFDEEKLFHV
+386 ELFHV
-398 GDTVIYN
+398 GDVVIYN
-405 GRSESVK
+405 GKRESRK
-412 GIGAPKGLEIGK
+412 DIGAPKGLEIGK
-424 EYKIDNIILSGNG
+424 EYKVNNIVYING
-437 LVYLML
+437 LVYLAL
-443 EGVPYFVDSAV
+443 DGVRDVVDSAV
-454 FEKLVKDDK
+454 FEKLVKG
-463 KETGEPDKGK
+463 KENPVEEK
-473 PEEHSEQ
+473 PEEKSKPADTQTEAK
-480 PVESPKP
+480 PKEP
-487 EKKDEPKEKGT
+487 EKEEPEKEEPEPKEKPQEEPQEKP
-498 TTSTSSELED
+498 SSEE
-508 EKTVTKGHDYKV
+508 EKDITKGHDYK
-520 LSNDLEDLA
+520 LASSTFAKLA
-529 PVWRLAS
+529 PVWRIAAV
-536 FLGIAITISS
+536 LGIALTAGITPFFI
-546 GVPALC
+546 GG
-552 ILAGWLAIEGYK
+552 GWLVLEGIK
-564 KIIDAKARD
+564 KIVDSKSRD
-573 VITGRKVKERI
+573 IISVRKVKEKI
-584 KKAAKNI
+584 TAKANEIKAA
-591 EKAASEGSSTVTEND
+591 ASKGDSTVTEQD
-606 VAEVKELV
+606 AKDAADLV
-614 AEVENSI
+614 AELNNSLPTEPELE
-621 QEEKQ
+621 QPEQ
-626 EKPEEKE
+626 EK
-633 SEKTTEKPEEKESEK
+633 TD
-648 TTEKPEVENKTITEE
+648 ENKGKNPADVE
-663 KKPSENQSQ
+663 QSQ
-672 EDLEAD
+672 ENLEAD
-678 DIAKEIQKNME
+678 DLAREIQANLE
-689 NTLKPAGNLPIDDKS
+689 NTLRPAGDLPKT
-704 KGASPT
+704 KT
-710 RRM
+710 M

>member
-1 MDNVNKTPEEI
+1 MANGNKTPEEI

-120 EFTNSAPDDTQITN
+120 EFSDKSNAPTEFQYKS

-147 YLLGIDV
+147 YLLGVDV

-211 EAVND
+211 EAANS
-216 LGAPKRAID
+216 LGAPKNAIN

-267 LVADYRNYVLNY
+267 LVTDYRNYVLNY

-323 DAVEPKEKPQDEFK
+323 DAVEPKEKPQDEVK

-347 AEEKPQEKSS
+347 TEEKPQDKPESPASAEEPAEEEKF
-357 EKPQEKSSENKP
+357 
-369 KDSSETSTGS
+369 
-379 EDMPNEE
+379 NEE
-386 ETDFDEEKLFHV
+386 ELFHV
-398 GDTVIYN
+398 GDVVIYN
-405 GRSESVK
+405 GKRESRK
-412 GIGAPKGLEIGK
+412 DIGAPKGLEIGK
-424 EYKIDNIILSGNG
+424 EYKVNNIVYING
-437 LVYLML
+437 LVYLAL
-443 EGVPYFVDSAV
+443 DGVRDVVDSAV
-454 FEKLVKDDK
+454 FEKLVKG
-463 KETGEPDKGK
+463 KENPVEEK
-473 PEEHSEQ
+473 PEEKSK
-480 PVESPKP
+480 PVDTQTEAKPKEP
-487 EKKDEPKEKGT
+487 EKEEPEPKEKPQEEPQEKP
-498 TTSTSSELED
+498 SSE
-508 EKTVTKGHDYKV
+508 EKDITKGHDYK
-520 LSNDLEDLA
+520 LASSTFAKLA
-529 PVWRLAS
+529 PVWRLAAV
-536 FLGIAITISS
+536 LGIALTAGITPFFI
-546 GVPALC
+546 GG
-552 ILAGWLAIEGYK
+552 GWLVLEGIK
-564 KIIDAKARD
+564 KIVDSKSRD
-573 VITGRKVKERI
+573 IISVRKVKEKITEKANKVREA
-584 KKAAKNI
+584 AAK
-591 EKAASEGSSTVTEND
+591 GDSTVTEQD
-606 VAEVKELV
+606 AKDAADLV
-614 AEVENSI
+614 AELNNSLPTEPELE
-621 QEEKQ
+621 QPEQ
-626 EKPEEKE
+626 EK
-633 SEKTTEKPEEKESEK
+633 SD
-648 TTEKPEVENKTITEE
+648 ENKGKNPADVE
-663 KKPSENQSQ
+663 QSQ
-672 EDLEAD
+672 ENLEAD
-678 DIAKEIQKNME
+678 DLAREIQANLE
-689 NTLKPAGNLPIDDKS
+689 NTLRPAGDLPKT
-704 KGASPT
+704 KT
-710 RRM
+710 M

>member
-1 MDNVNKTPEEI
+1 MANGNKTPEEI

-69 IVINRDIKALVS
+69 IVINRDVKALVS

-120 EFTNSAPDDTQITN
+120 EFSDKSNAPTEFQYKS

-147 YLLGIDV
+147 YLLGVDV

-211 EAVND
+211 EAANS
-216 LGAPKRAID
+216 LGAPKNAIN

-267 LVADYRNYVLNY
+267 LVTDYRNYVLNY

-301 TKVREALDAET
+301 TKSKEKLDSET
-312 DIDNGFAPLSG
+312 DIDNEFAPLSG

-347 AEEKPQEKSS
+347 TEEKPQDKPESPASAEEPAEEEKF
-357 EKPQEKSSENKP
+357 
-369 KDSSETSTGS
+369 
-379 EDMPNEE
+379 NEE
-386 ETDFDEEKLFHV
+386 ELFHV
-398 GDTVIYN
+398 GDVVIYN
-405 GRSESVK
+405 GKRESRK
-412 GIGAPKGLEIGK
+412 DIGAPKGLEIGK
-424 EYKIDNIILSGNG
+424 EYKVNNIVYING
-437 LVYLML
+437 LVYLAL
-443 EGVPYFVDSAV
+443 DGVRDVVDSAV
-454 FEKLVKDDK
+454 FEKLVKG
-463 KETGEPDKGK
+463 KEN
-473 PEEHSEQ
+473 
-480 PVESPKP
+480 PVEEKPQEKSKPVDTQTEAKPKEP
-487 EKKDEPKEKGT
+487 EKEEPEPKEKPQEEPQEKP
-498 TTSTSSELED
+498 SSEE
-508 EKTVTKGHDYKV
+508 EKDITKGHDYK
-520 LSNDLEDLA
+520 LASSTFAKLA
-529 PVWRLAS
+529 PVWRLAAV
-536 FLGIAITISS
+536 LGIALTAGITPFFI
-546 GVPALC
+546 GG
-552 ILAGWLAIEGYK
+552 GWLVLEGIK
-564 KIIDAKARD
+564 KIVDSKSRD
-573 VITGRKVKERI
+573 IISVRKVKEKITEKANKVREA
-584 KKAAKNI
+584 AAK
-591 EKAASEGSSTVTEND
+591 GDSTVTEQD
-606 VAEVKELV
+606 AKDAADLV
-614 AEVENSI
+614 AELNNSLPTEPELE
-621 QEEKQ
+621 QPEQ
-626 EKPEEKE
+626 EK
-633 SEKTTEKPEEKESEK
+633 TD
-648 TTEKPEVENKTITEE
+648 ENKGKNPADAE
-663 KKPSENQSQ
+663 QSQ
-672 EDLEAD
+672 ENLEAD
-678 DIAKEIQKNME
+678 DLAREIQANLE
-689 NTLKPAGNLPIDDKS
+689 NTLKPAGDLS
-704 KGASPT
+704 KT
-710 RRM
+710 KTM